1 MKKNK
6 MLMAVL
12 CCSSV
17 IAWGVTGC
25 SAKETAGANASQAV
39 ESSIPKEEAASEAEL
54 EENSG
59 AELGGS
65 SGAEPEK
72 SSQAAPES
80 QTSVDRTEA
89 VSEEDDAVSMELGKV
104 WGQVLSVEENRIYID
119 NQAEIAGKGEVVIQ
133 IDPEKTKILDAVN
146 GFPVQLEDLKEGEII
161 FAYIK
166 PMMTMS
172 LPPIVNAEA
181 VICQVPHE
189 TAAAEYVRV
198 QEMEMQKDDSYLLTA
213 SDGTQ
218 YQVPADCEIIPFLTR
233 NMVRLT
239 DVQKGST
246 CLLWTDG
253 ETAVHKIVLFA
264 E

>member
-6 MLMAVL
+6 MLMAAL

-25 SAKETAGANASQAV
+25 SAKEAAGTNASQTV
-39 ESSIPKEEAASEAEL
+39 ESSIPETETSSEAETLSEAETSSEVEL
-54 EENSG
+54 ESNSRSELESSSE
-59 AELGGS
+59 AED
-65 SGAEPEK
+65 P
-72 SSQAAPES
+72 
-80 QTSVDRTEA
+80 
-89 VSEEDDAVSMELGKV
+89 VSMELGKV
-104 WGQVLSVEENRIYID
+104 WGQVLSVEEDRIYID
-119 NQAEIAGKGEVVIQ
+119 NQAEIAGKGEVAVQ
-133 IDPEKTKILDAVN
+133 IDPEKTKILDAAN
-146 GFPVQLEDLKEGEII
+146 GFPVQLEELNEGELI
-161 FAYIK
+161 FVYIK

-239 DVQKGST
+239 DVQRGST

>member
-1 MKKNK
+1 MKKNNMNK
-6 MLMAVL
+6 MLVAAL
-12 CCSSV
+12 CCSSI

-25 SAKETAGANASQAV
+25 SAKEAAGTNATQAV
-39 ESSIPKEEAASEAEL
+39 ESSIPETETSSEAETSPETETSSEAEL
-54 EENSG
+54 E
-59 AELGGS
+59 S
-65 SGAEPEK
+65 S
-72 SSQAAPES
+72 S
-80 QTSVDRTEA
+80 EA
-89 VSEEDDAVSMELGKV
+89 DDSVSMELGKV
-104 WGQVLSVEENRIYID
+104 WGQVLSVEEDRIYID
-119 NQAEIAGKGEVVIQ
+119 NQAEIVGKGEVAVQ
-133 IDPEKTKILDAVN
+133 IDPENTRILDAVN
-146 GFPVQLEDLKEGEII
+146 GFPVQLEELNEGELI
-161 FAYIK
+161 FVYIK

-213 SDGTQ
+213 SDGTR

-233 NMVRLT
+233 NMVRLA